1 MVKSGEFEV
10 LERRQG
16 INMRVN
22 RKARGDCFGEVSLMY
37 SCPRSATV
45 AALQDAVVWVLERQ
59 LFRRAVPLLVHQA
72 LHGGR
77 GSRQGPANAS
87 CPGACSTCTGSVKNR
102 QGPGLGPGVVG
113 GVSSKTH
120 VPCREHCMPGAGCDV
135 RTWGRTLNELKIL
148 CLKAADGAAQTDK
161 PLQGAS

>member
-59 LFRRAVPLLVHQA
+59 LFRRAFLLHHHHILPKDTANRVLAVTAVQVQSPHAQA
-72 LHGGR
+72 AWRVVRPWPRAWG
-77 GSRQGPANAS
+77 
-87 CPGACSTCTGSVKNR
+87 CWKSTQQEYSARHVE
-102 QGPGLGPGVVG
+102 
-113 GVSSKTH
+113 GVSH
-120 VPCREHCMPGAGCDV
+120 AGHS
-135 RTWGRTLNELKIL
+135 L
-148 CLKAADGAAQTDK
+148 
-161 PLQGAS
+161 

>member
-1 MVKSGEFEV
+1 MWRAAGLGASELYVVKSGEFEV

-59 LFRRAVPLLVHQA
+59 LFRWSPRARAAWEGQ
-72 LHGGR
+72 
-77 GSRQGPANAS
+77 GSQGCIMHA
-87 CPGACSTCTGSVKNR
+87 R
-102 QGPGLGPGVVG
+102 
-113 GVSSKTH
+113 
-120 VPCREHCMPGAGCDV
+120 R
-135 RTWGRTLNELKIL
+135 
-148 CLKAADGAAQTDK
+148 
-161 PLQGAS
+161 

>member
-45 AALQDAVVWVLERQ
+45 AALQDSVVWVLERQ
-59 LFRRAVPLLVHQA
+59 IFRCGCAAPMTASSNDEPSPSRPECHMRHLFLVQLVDVAGHQWEVHVP
-72 LHGGR
+72 
-77 GSRQGPANAS
+77 S
-87 CPGACSTCTGSVKNR
+87 
-102 QGPGLGPGVVG
+102 GLGIEGL
-113 GVSSKTH
+113 H
-120 VPCREHCMPGAGCDV
+120 
-135 RTWGRTLNELKIL
+135 
-148 CLKAADGAAQTDK
+148 
-161 PLQGAS
+161 